1 MMKDLHYRHAA
12 LQAGLRQV
20 SDYYIEPDKKG
31 DSNHPGISNWVLIE
45 WKKKRIKELE
55 DEIRELEDRI
65 EEKNAVI

>member
-1 MMKDLHYRHAA
+1 MKDLQYRHAA

-31 DSNHPGISNWVLIE
+31 DSNNPGISNIILIE

-55 DEIRELEDRI
+55 DEVRELEDRI
-65 EEKNAVI
+65 EEENAVI

>member
-1 MMKDLHYRHAA
+1 MKDLQYRHAA

-20 SDYYIEPDKKG
+20 SDYYIEPNRKG
-31 DSNHPGISNWVLIE
+31 DSTHPGISNIGLVE

-65 EEKNAVI
+65 EEKNATT